1 MSFANQK
8 ESILKFYDETHRI
21 IDQNK
26 ETYGKLVNKLNEKV
40 GLTQTL
46 TNNLDDFMVYSF
58 PDFKDFRNNIRS
70 QSLEDSSIEYVYD
83 VNKNDFVTN
92 FNLPFKNIIIKHNFK
107 CVLMGN
113 FQNVFQQKDKT
124 QITKIEKQTSSFTY
138 RTNILKKD
146 NVLETM
152 QIGNYIK
159 SCNCRTGCNCN
170 NTSNNKAQLET
181 TNINMFHNS
190 IITKKKETKDLEIW
204 IDDYFNL
211 YIPTLKTYLVFNYSK
226 FPLYSFYINL
236 DKLNIYHNYIEDT
249 IRTIQFNEDCNED
262 LKTFN
267 NFKEFIDNKQDY
279 FTSQDKRDHYKKL
292 FPKILDFYQ
301 YYDKHKYFSQFQILS
316 EKLEQLVPSAS
327 SKVTVEDEDT
337 MNDDKKIFSQSQ
349 RIRELEISNQK
360 KLEEIEYLRTERS
373 KFIENDNNFNTKLS
387 DYQKLL
393 EELNSQLHDEI
404 DKTSIKQK
412 EIIRLKTIN
421 LECNEINNR
430 YTKQQEIN
438 KSIKSQ
444 LNDTISKL
452 SELKTLNGT
461 LIDKQMESQQK
472 LKLERTKCSEYKE
485 ESTKLKLD
493 IEDYKN
499 KVMQLE
505 TNIESE
511 KEQNILSI
519 KKIDQLINDM
529 KASENVINDQYQ
541 EILLSQLK
549 EKNEEI
555 DRINLNNERLVKEN
569 QNNLKQFEIFKSQL
583 SNLVKG

>member
-58 PDFKDFRNNIRS
+58 PDFNDFRNNIRS

-113 FQNVFQQKDKT
+113 FQNVFQQNDRT

-159 SCNCRTGCNCN
+159 SCNCRTGCNCKS
-170 NTSNNKAQLET
+170 TKAQLET

-211 YIPTLKTYLVFNYSK
+211 YIPSLKTYLVFNYSK
-226 FPLYSFYINL
+226 FPIYSFYINL

-279 FTSQDKRDHYKKL
+279 FTSQDKRDHYKKI